1 MSQAAYVQ
9 NTDLL
14 LTSPFDLWRR
24 LRSLLEDQGLD
35 PATTVLVNLFPDGG
49 GHEFGQCIDE
59 DGRVYSF
66 DLVYNREI
74 PKAENRAVLRN
85 WTDVT
90 DTWQRRSFA
99 DEIANAFIWR
109 PPSRKTAL
117 PA

>member
-9 NTDLL
+9 NTHLL
-14 LTSPFDLWRR
+14 RVSAFGLWRR

-35 PATTVLVNLFPDGG
+35 PATTVLVNLFPDGRD
-49 GHEFGQCIDE
+49 HEFGQCIDE

-66 DLVYNREI
+66 DLVYDRER
-74 PKAENRAVLRN
+74 PKAEARAVLRN

-90 DTWQRRSFA
+90 DTWQHHSFA
-99 DEIANAFIWR
+99 DEVASAFIWR
-109 PPSRKTAL
+109 PPVRKTTL

>member
-14 LTSPFDLWRR
+14 HTSAFGLWRR

-49 GHEFGQCIDE
+49 DHEFGQCIDE

-66 DLVYNREI
+66 DLVYDRESST
-74 PKAENRAVLRN
+74 AENRAVLRN

-90 DTWQRRSFA
+90 DTWQHRSFA
-99 DEIANAFIWR
+99 DEIADAFIWR
-109 PPSRKTAL
+109 PPARKTAL
-117 PA
+117 PT

>member
-1 MSQAAYVQ
+1 MSQAVYVQ
-9 NTDLL
+9 NTHLL
-14 LTSPFDLWRR
+14 RTSSFDLWKR

-49 GHEFGQCIDE
+49 DHEFGQCIDE

-66 DLVYNREI
+66 DLVYDRET
-74 PKAENRAVLRN
+74 PKAAGRAVLRN
-85 WTDVT
+85 WADIT
-90 DTWQRRSFA
+90 DTWQQRSFP
-99 DEIANAFIWR
+99 DEIVNAFIWR